1 MVAYPD
7 GESDWVGAMAA
18 PGETRPESGAARN
31 EFALERYRY
40 ILQQI
45 HAVNENVHR
54 FLAIYQTLA
63 TALVSG
69 ALALFV
75 GYRKWGVAP
84 ATARGGVIGLLTLTT
99 VVAAFTITLIVVGAL
114 AWFDYRNEECDI
126 TDEVIGASFR
136 KRPRPG
142 NFFRW
147 YETYVLLFIL
157 VSVITMWVLSEYF
170 LLPAMR

>member
-1 MVAYPD
+1 
-7 GESDWVGAMAA
+7 MATT
-18 PGETRPESGAARN
+18 GETEPETASVRN

-45 HAVNENVHR
+45 NAVNENAHR
-54 FLAIYQTLA
+54 FLALYQTLA

-75 GYRKWGVAP
+75 GYRKWQLP
-84 ATARGGVIGLLTLTT
+84 PTTARGGVIGLLTLTT
-99 VVAAFTITLIVVGAL
+99 VVAAFTSTLIVVGAL
-114 AWFDYRNEECDI
+114 AWLDYRNEECDI
-126 TDEVIGASFR
+126 TDEVIGPDFR

-142 NFFRW
+142 NFLRW

-157 VSVITMWVLSEYF
+157 VSVITMWLLAGVF

>member
-1 MVAYPD
+1 MLMGAQT
-7 GESDWVGAMAA
+7 GWGAMAA
-18 PGETRPESGAARN
+18 PGETGPEVTAVRN

-45 HAVNENVHR
+45 NAVNENAHR
-54 FLAIYQTLA
+54 FLALYQTLA
-63 TALVSG
+63 TALVSA

-75 GYRKWGVAP
+75 GYRKWNVPP
-84 ATARGGVIGLLTLTT
+84 ATARGGVIGLLVLVT
-99 VVAAFTITLIVVGAL
+99 VVAAFTGTLIVVGAL
-114 AWFDYRNEECDI
+114 SWLDFRNEECDI
-126 TDEVIGASFR
+126 TDEVVGPGFR

-142 NFFRW
+142 NFLRW

-157 VSVITMWVLSEYF
+157 VSLITMWVLTTLL